1 MSSPTLFKLHI
12 ASCPQGCLL
21 KNGIWGE
28 WDTEKD
34 RTAEHNARFM
44 CADNGTLKRK
54 TESDRQRESFTKARR
69 DNSADPLQPRSL
81 RGQAVA
87 MEMPLA
93 LPKGDKS
100 VWIRG
105 RLRRKIES
113 GGGGGSERVG
123 CRWMAIYC
131 KPPQSEAT
139 QKDIADELNQIWED
153 SLLATIY
160 VYSSC

>member
-1 MSSPTLFKLHI
+1 MSAPTLFKLHI
-12 ASCPQGCLL
+12 LGCPQGCLL

-28 WDTEKD
+28 WDTEKE
-34 RTAEHNARFM
+34 RTEEHYARFM
-44 CADNGTLKRK
+44 CADNRKLKRK

-105 RLRRKIES
+105 RLRRKIGW
-113 GGGGGSERVG
+113 GGVG

-139 QKDIADELNQIWED
+139 RKDITDELNQICED
-153 SLLATIY
+153 SLLATKY